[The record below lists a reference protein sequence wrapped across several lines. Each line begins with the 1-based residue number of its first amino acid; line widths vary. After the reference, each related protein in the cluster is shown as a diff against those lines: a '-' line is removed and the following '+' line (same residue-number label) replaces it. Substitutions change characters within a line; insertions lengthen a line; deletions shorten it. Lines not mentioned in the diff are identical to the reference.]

1 MFGSSLYE
9 ILVETAVHSGANPYK
24 VLANND
30 RETLEINIRTCLF
43 KLYVMLAFKNISRKV
58 FLFLKEKYAQYC
70 CQNRC
75 AAILLDT

>member
-1 MFGSSLYE
+1 MLGSSLYE

-43 KLYVMLAFKNISRKV
+43 KLYVMLAF
-58 FLFLKEKYAQYC
+58 
-70 CQNRC
+70 
-75 AAILLDT
+75 